1 MAQMAQMG
9 QPQPP
14 AAPAKP
20 AQRLIF
26 KDGQMV
32 DAITGKVVTM
42 EKREAEFKANRE
54 DASALEGEGFEEA
67 AAPNFDER
75 LNLKAKRERRGFSF
89 HKQGDFVTM
98 ASKQRARAQLEKLQ
112 EQIAAASKKTGISSA
127 AKLAMIAPFKNDTED
142 LVVPDIEWWDALI
155 LPGKNYTSLD
165 NKDGATDGK
174 ERFPNITHLIQH
186 PILLRAPNEP
196 AAEPE
201 MKVFTTKA
209 ERKKIRSQR
218 RKAEEKERQEKI
230 KLGLMDAPAPKVS
243 KSNFMKIL
251 TNDAVADPT
260 QMEKLVQRQ
269 MEIRQQNH
277 QEANDSRAL
286 TKEQKTEKKIKK
298 LKESTDSE
306 VHVAVFRVNDLE
318 GNQKFKVEMNAKQF
332 YLTGICV
339 RTKEDLT
346 LIVVEGGPKGIKNY
360 KKLMLKRIK
369 WSPDD
374 DESSDEDLDED
385 MEGGAKKKKKN
396 KCLLVW
402 EGAAQKRAFTGFEV
416 KGARTEGFARELF
429 VKHGVPQYWDMAL
442 ADQVIEEAS

>member
-1 MAQMAQMG
+1 MLTVLVI
-9 QPQPP
+9 
-14 AAPAKP
+14 
-20 AQRLIF
+20 R
-26 KDGQMV
+26 
-32 DAITGKVVTM
+32 
-42 EKREAEFKANRE
+42 RRCCC
-54 DASALEGEGFEEA
+54 SA
-67 AAPNFDER
+67 AA
-75 LNLKAKRERRGFSF
+75 ARRSS
-89 HKQGDFVTM
+89 V
-98 ASKQRARAQLEKLQ
+98 LQ
-112 EQIAAASKKTGISSA
+112 
-127 AKLAMIAPFKNDTED
+127 
-142 LVVPDIEWWDALI
+142 
-155 LPGKNYTSLD
+155 
-165 NKDGATDGK
+165 
-174 ERFPNITHLIQH
+174 
-186 PILLRAPNEP
+186 
-196 AAEPE
+196 
-201 MKVFTTKA
+201 
-209 ERKKIRSQR
+209 
-218 RKAEEKERQEKI
+218 
-230 KLGLMDAPAPKVS
+230 APAPKVS

-269 MEIRQQNH
+269 MDIRQRNH

-298 LKESTDSE
+298 LKESTDAE

-374 DESSDEDLDED
+374 ESSDEDSDED